1 MMQIVFSP
9 FFDIC
14 ADTHGLRELQSG
26 TTPHNPSETRFVF
39 RNAEIISRFDF
50 KVSQRVSKL
59 ARDHDEAG
67 LLTLLQSEL
76 HPSGRARESGWI

>member
-1 MMQIVFSP
+1 MKVVFST
-9 FFDIC
+9 FFDLC
-14 ADTHGLRELQSG
+14 ADQNGLRELQSG

-39 RNAEIISRFDF
+39 RNAEIASRFDF

-76 HPSGRARESGWI
+76 HPSGRARESEWV